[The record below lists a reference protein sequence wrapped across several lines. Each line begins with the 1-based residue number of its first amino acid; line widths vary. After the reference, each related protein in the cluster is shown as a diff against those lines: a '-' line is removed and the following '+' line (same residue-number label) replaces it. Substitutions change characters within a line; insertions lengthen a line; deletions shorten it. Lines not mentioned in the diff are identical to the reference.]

1 MEAMQRAIDTI
12 AGSSIDELAA
22 VPHTRQGADSSG
34 ESRDTFNAAGL
45 HAHSTGPEQCS
56 VSGARGLTNGST
68 STYEASAND
77 EEIEDDPLDE
87 LASMAPL
94 GKMVTDAETIPKV
107 RNAKTHSF
115 DGSPLSHRSDTRT
128 SLETSTR
135 LPGDPVALGLIS
147 ETKGRKL
154 LEV

>member
-12 AGSSIDELAA
+12 SGSSTDKLAA
-22 VPHTRQGADSSG
+22 IPDTRQAAENSG
-34 ESRDTFNAAGL
+34 ESRYTFHAADVY
-45 HAHSTGPEQCS
+45 AHSTGPGPRSASSSRHLTSDNNCS
-56 VSGARGLTNGST
+56 YQT
-68 STYEASAND
+68 SAYG

-94 GKMVTDAETIPKV
+94 SKMVTDAETRPKF
-107 RNAKTHSF
+107 RNVKTHSF
-115 DGSPLSHRSDTRT
+115 DRSPLSHRSDTLRD
-128 SLETSTR
+128 SKASTR

-147 ETKGRKL
+147 EIKGRKL

>member
-1 MEAMQRAIDTI
+1 MEAMQQAINTMSGASTDK
-12 AGSSIDELAA
+12 LAA
-22 VPHTRQGADSSG
+22 VPHTRQAAANAGGSSNTFHAADM
-34 ESRDTFNAAGL
+34 
-45 HAHSTGPEQCS
+45 HAHNTGPKQCS
-56 VSGARGLTNGST
+56 APGARGLTDGST
-68 STYEASAND
+68 STYQTSAND

-94 GKMVTDAETIPKV
+94 GKMVTDAETIPKF
-107 RNAKTHSF
+107 RNVKTHSF